1 VSTSRT
7 GGHYAGHSS
16 SDSAPSLDRIQ
27 SGGARGL
34 RAARRLGRGCCPRHG
49 INANLVHRWRRQAA
63 AKGQGR
69 RGKAELAEFVPMAI
83 TAAPVVS
90 APEDIRIELRR
101 GACAVSIAWPTSAA
115 TVCAGWLRELLR

>member
-1 VSTSRT
+1 MQDTPCQTRRRHPAAFKAEVLAACAQPGASV
-7 GGHYAGHSS
+7 AGVALS
-16 SDSAPSLDRIQ
+16 
-27 SGGARGL
+27 
-34 RAARRLGRGCCPRHG
+34 HG

-63 AKGQGR
+63 EQGQGR

-101 GACAVSIAWPTSAA
+101 GACSVSIAWPTSAA